1 MTTFQTARPM
11 RALRV
16 RMLPATTYQGERV
29 RIYDDRGL
37 IERPLT
43 VPYDYDYDTALAVAA
58 AVLQRH
64 GWQIEAYAS
73 GGWSSTG
80 TGDQLLLVTDF
91 QRDSW
96 TNA

>member
-1 MTTFQTARPM
+1 MTTIQTARPM

-16 RMLPATTYQGERV
+16 RFLSPTTYQGARV
-29 RIYDDRGL
+29 RVYDDRGV

-43 VPYDYDYDTALAVAA
+43 VPFDYDHNTALEVAA

-64 GWQIEAYAS
+64 GWEIEAYAS

-96 TNA
+96 TAA